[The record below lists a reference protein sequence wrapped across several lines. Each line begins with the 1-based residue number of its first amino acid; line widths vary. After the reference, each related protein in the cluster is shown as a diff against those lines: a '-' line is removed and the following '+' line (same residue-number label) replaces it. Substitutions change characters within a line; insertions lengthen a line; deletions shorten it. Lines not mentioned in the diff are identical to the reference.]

1 MLYGAVLAAVAIAL
15 FFGSLS
21 GAEPL
26 ADPQLPWWAIA
37 IAWAVAETCVVH
49 LHFRRSAHS
58 FSLADFPFVFGLTFA
73 SGGDFMLGALLGA
86 GAAYAFRRLPPLKL
100 AFNLAQL
107 ALAVCV
113 AWVIVRALVAP
124 ADTIEPSTWIALYVA
139 TLVTGALSI
148 ACIAGAIAISEGGM
162 TLATLRQMFTM
173 DLVFTAANSSIAI
186 AAAVLISVDAR
197 AAALLLVPAAIV
209 FALYRAYVTERQ
221 QHEKLEFLYESNRAL
236 TRSPEVAD
244 AIEGVLARSLEAF
257 RSEIA
262 EVVLFSADGTPLR
275 SAYGPG
281 SERVTMIESDRGAAE
296 ALAALVDA
304 ENPVVSLTP
313 PFEPA
318 GLRAH
323 LEQRGIRNAMVAMLP
338 GESRLVGTIMLANRF
353 GLERG
358 YSGEDRRLLEVL
370 ANNASVALQY
380 DRLEQAV
387 TKLRTLQEELHH
399 QAYHDP
405 LTDLPN
411 RLMFMERL
419 RGELADSTD
428 TLGVL
433 FLDMDDF
440 KIVNDTLG
448 HAVGDALLVAVA
460 GRLRHSVRPQDVV
473 ARLGGDE
480 FAVVLPGVE
489 DPVTELGAVA
499 TRVLRAFETPV
510 HAADALVPVHLSLGI
525 ADSRRT
531 RDPDELIREADLAMY
546 QAKTSGKGRFAF
558 FDPPMAAAMLRRHDL
573 KKELEQA
580 IERGEIAVEYQPIVD
595 LESGRIS
602 AAEALVRW
610 EHPARGRI
618 APAEFI
624 PLAEESGLIGALDRH
639 VLEQTCRQARRWEA
653 VAPDDPPPRL
663 HVNLSAAEL
672 RDPQLT
678 AGIQAMLEEHGVSP
692 ERLALEITE
701 TELLDD
707 AVASAARFGELRA
720 LGIRIALDDFGTGY
734 SSLSYLHSLPLDSL
748 KIAKPFVDGLGR
760 NGHDASFISVIVEL
774 ARKLGLDVIA
784 EGIETSAQLTALRDL
799 GVELG
804 QGFLIGRPAPPGPA
818 ASAARC
824 PPSSACRQGERD
836 APRRVRAHPAGRRR
850 ACHHA
855 AARGHPRGRGLFVRG
870 GRDDR
875 RGARAAAGGALR
887 RDGLRRP
894 AAGRLGPGSRGA
906 RRSRPTRSWRRW

>member
-1 MLYGAVLAAVAIAL
+1 MSSSPDDARPRGSGSRLPPMGGIVLYGAALAALAIAL
-15 FFGSLS
+15 FFGFLH

-26 ADPQLPWWAIA
+26 TDPQLPWWAIA
-37 IAWAVAETCVVH
+37 VGWAVAETCVVH

-58 FSLADFPFVFGLTFA
+58 FSLADFPFVFGLAFA
-73 SGGDFMLGALLGA
+73 SGDGFLIGALLGA
-86 GAAYAFRRLPPLKL
+86 GAAYAFRRLPLIKL
-100 AFNLAQL
+100 GFNLAQL

-113 AWVIVRALVAP
+113 AFVIVRAFA
-124 ADTIEPSTWIALYVA
+124 EPSDTFGPGAWLALWVA
-139 TLVTGALSI
+139 TLATGALSI
-148 ACIAGAIAISEGGM
+148 ACIAGAIAITERNM
-162 TLATLRQMFTM
+162 TLGTLRQMFTM

-186 AAAVLISVDAR
+186 AAAVLISTDAR
-197 AAALLLVPAAIV
+197 AALLLLVPAGIV
-209 FALYRAYVTERQ
+209 FGVYRAYVTERQ

-236 TRSPEVAD
+236 TRSPEVAE

-275 SAYGPG
+275 STYGPG
-281 SERVTMIESDRGAAE
+281 SERVTMVEADHGAAE
-296 ALAALVDA
+296 ELAALIDA
-304 ENPVVSLTP
+304 DKPVVSLTP
-313 PFEPA
+313 PYEPA

-338 GESRLVGTIMLANRF
+338 GESRLIGIIMLANRF

-358 YSGEDRRLLEVL
+358 YSGEDQRLLEVL

-387 TKLRTLQEELHH
+387 TKLRVLQEELHH

-405 LTDLPN
+405 LTGLPN

-419 RGELADSTD
+419 RGELAETTG

-433 FLDMDDF
+433 FIDVDDF

-448 HAVGDALLVAVA
+448 HAVGDALLVSVA
-460 GRLRHSVRPQDVV
+460 GRLRHSVRPQDIV

-480 FAVVLPGVE
+480 FAVMLPGVD
-489 DPVTELGAVA
+489 DPVAELGAVA
-499 TRVLRAFETPV
+499 TRVLRGFDTPV
-510 HAADALVPVHLSLGI
+510 HAADELVPVHLSVGI
-525 ADSRRT
+525 AESSRT

-573 KKELEQA
+573 KTELAGA
-580 IERGEIAVEYQPIVD
+580 IERREIMVEYQPIVD
-595 LESGRIS
+595 LETGRIS
-602 AAEALVRW
+602 AGEALVRW
-610 EHPARGRI
+610 EHPVRGRI

-624 PLAEESGLIGALDRH
+624 PLAEESGLIRAIGRH
-639 VLEQTCRQARRWEA
+639 VLEQTCRQAQRWEA
-653 VAPDDPPPRL
+653 VAPGDLPLRL

-672 RDPQLT
+672 RDPDLIS
-678 AGIQAMLEEHGVSP
+678 GVQATLEEFGLPP

-748 KIAKPFVDGLGR
+748 KIAKPFVDGLEGD
-760 NGHDASFISVIVEL
+760 GHDASFIGVIVEL

-784 EGIETSAQLTALRDL
+784 EGIETPAQLDALRDL
-799 GVELG
+799 GVEFG
-804 QGFLIGRPAPPGPA
+804 QGFLIGRPAVAGTGRFRRQMPA
-818 ASAARC
+818 EFSV
-824 PPSSACRQGERD
+824 RQD
-836 APRRVRAHPAGRRR
+836 
-850 ACHHA
+850 
-855 AARGHPRGRGLFVRG
+855 
-870 GRDDR
+870 
-875 RGARAAAGGALR
+875 
-887 RDGLRRP
+887 
-894 AAGRLGPGSRGA
+894 A
-906 RRSRPTRSWRRW
+906 RRT